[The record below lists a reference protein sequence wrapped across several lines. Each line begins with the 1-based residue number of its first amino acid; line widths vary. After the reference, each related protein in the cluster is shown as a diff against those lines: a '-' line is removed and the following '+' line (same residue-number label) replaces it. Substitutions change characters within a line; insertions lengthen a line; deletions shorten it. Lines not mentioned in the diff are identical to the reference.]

1 MVKQIIMHSDKVE
14 EPTLVMLIPIET
26 SEELKVEIEDI
37 LLKNSDLIIPP
48 NKNNENDIS
57 IATSYEMSGNK
68 IELRTKDVR
77 LYLAENNLEFNGRK
91 FEGDDNDWLFIFPKM
106 ITKSKLQLMDN
117 PKFQRSLEYTLFS
130 ALLGFSIAIG
140 GEMKSPGESM
150 VGIDYNR
157 LGLIW
162 LSYPAKNMRIILRKG
177 MYNEVDQVGKVIY
190 SRKMEGLDKNVI
202 EENQLR
208 DSTFGEYPY
217 YLVED
222 LEYDELDD
230 PDYIRD
236 LIIHASKLQQ

>member
-26 SEELKVEIEDI
+26 SEELKVEIEDF
-37 LLKNSDLIIPP
+37 LLKNTDLIFPP

-77 LYLAENNLEFNGRK
+77 LYLAENNLEFNGCE
-91 FEGDDNDWLFIFPKM
+91 FEGDDNDWLFIFQKM
-106 ITKSKLQLMDN
+106 IAKSKLELIDN
-117 PKFQRSLEYTLFS
+117 PKFQRSLEYSLFS

-140 GEMKSPGESM
+140 GEMKSPSETM
-150 VGIDYNR
+150 VGIDHNR
-157 LGLIW
+157 RGLIW

-190 SRKMEGLDKNVI
+190 SRKMKGLYKNVV

-222 LEYDELDD
+222 MEYDGLDD